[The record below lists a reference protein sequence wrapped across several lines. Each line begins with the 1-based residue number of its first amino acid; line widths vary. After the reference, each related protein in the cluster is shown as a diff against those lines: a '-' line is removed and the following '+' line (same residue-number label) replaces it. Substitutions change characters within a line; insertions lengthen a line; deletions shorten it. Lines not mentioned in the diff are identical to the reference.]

1 MEMHLDCFFFY
12 FTESN
17 EHGVALCVV
26 VFRRVMMSPLHP
38 SSLLDF
44 RAFPRSLSG
53 CQHIRLDVIARKH
66 YWNSWTP

>member
-1 MEMHLDCFFFY
+1 MVFWANLMEMRLDCLYFF

-26 VFRRVMMSPLHP
+26 VFRRVMMSP
-38 SSLLDF
+38 
-44 RAFPRSLSG
+44 RVSLSG